1 MPRSAGNEKERR
13 KLDRVVCVE
22 SQAEVRFGP
31 SSHEPGSDSATRAGG
46 HDAVTDRLR
55 TGRGF
60 VLGLG
65 IALALW
71 LAIAVA
77 VWLRLR

>member
-13 KLDRVVCVE
+13 ELDPAVRTR
-22 SQAEVRFGP
+22 SQAEGRFGP
-31 SSHEPGSDSATRAGG
+31 SSHEPGSDSGTRTGG
-46 HDAVTDRLR
+46 HDAATDRLR